1 MVTLQDK
8 VTQPSDSF
16 RPATELASIVGSL
29 HSTDKVSSDKPIFVI
44 VIDGGPDH
52 RLTYGS
58 VKFSYLA
65 LFLYFEKLVA
75 VRRLRTCPY

>member
-52 RLTYGS
+52 RPTCLSKMFLPCT
-58 VKFSYLA
+58 LP
-65 LFLYFEKLVA
+65 LFKS
-75 VRRLRTCPY
+75 